1 MNTLT
6 DTPVSVQQPD
16 FPAQPEIVA
25 ETATLAAPNPRQR
38 NSRRLKEL
46 LVMTYAYGLLGFGI
60 LFPLLLAAWAAF
72 FAPDSG

>member
-6 DTPVSVQQPD
+6 DSPVSLQLPD
-16 FPAQPEIVA
+16 FPVQPEAVA
-25 ETATLAAPNPRQR
+25 EPATIAAPILRKR
-38 NSRRLKEL
+38 DLRRLKEL
-46 LVMTYAYGLLGFGI
+46 LVMTYAYGLLGFGM

>member
-16 FPAQPEIVA
+16 FPAQPE
-25 ETATLAAPNPRQR
+25 TATIAASNPRMR

-46 LVMTYAYGLLGFGI
+46 LVMIYAYGLLGFGI